1 MHLPSAGRALPSHY
15 IGSAAN
21 HRLAVCLSRLISLF
35 SFPSSTGDRS
45 LSFSPTAALPYLPTV
60 CLNHFL
66 LWHVLYLPLFSC
78 QSTFFSSPPPS
89 SPLSHSSVCP
99 PSLLSPLIFSG
110 AHLTDCTLCPSSH
123 FCFLVVSP
131 PPTLSSLAVKDL
143 DTEKYVHLVSIS
155 SSVITLFP
163 ISTLLVLLV
172 SQRGAGLATGGWGV
186 GGGGGEWR

>member
-78 QSTFFSSPPPS
+78 QSTFFSSPHPPL
-89 SPLSHSSVCP
+89 PCHTRLSVLP
-99 PSLLSPLIFSG
+99 PACLLSFSQVLTLLIAHCVLLLIFV
-110 AHLTDCTLCPSSH
+110 
-123 FCFLVVSP
+123 FLLFLP
-131 PPTLSSLAVKDL
+131 P
-143 DTEKYVHLVSIS
+143 H
-155 SSVITLFP
+155 
-163 ISTLLVLLV
+163 TLLLLPC
-172 SQRGAGLATGGWGV
+172 S
-186 GGGGGEWR
+186 

>member
-21 HRLAVCLSRLISLF
+21 HRLSACLSRLISLF
-35 SFPSSTGDRS
+35 SFASSTGDRS
-45 LSFSPTAALPYLPTV
+45 LSFPPTAALPYLPTV

-78 QSTFFSSPPPS
+78 QSASYFFPPPPS
-89 SPLSHSSVCP
+89 SLPPLPCHTRLSVLP
-99 PSLLSPLIFSG
+99 PSCLLSFSQVLTLLIAHCVLLLIFV
-110 AHLTDCTLCPSSH
+110 
-123 FCFLVVSP
+123 FFVP
-131 PPTLSSLAVKDL
+131 PPLAVKDL

-163 ISTLLVLLV
+163 TSTLLVLLV
-172 SQRGAGLATGGWGV
+172 SRRGAERAWRQPAGDGGAERG
-186 GGGGGEWR
+186 

>member
-89 SPLSHSSVCP
+89 SPLSHSSVCLSVLP
-99 PSLLSPLIFSG
+99 PSCLLSFSQVLTLLIAHCVLLLIFVF
-110 AHLTDCTLCPSSH
+110 
-123 FCFLVVSP
+123 FCCSSP
-131 PPTLSSLAVKDL
+131 PPSPPSQLKIWTRR
-143 DTEKYVHLVSIS
+143 
-155 SSVITLFP
+155 
-163 ISTLLVLLV
+163 STY
-172 SQRGAGLATGGWGV
+172 TW
-186 GGGGGEWR
+186 